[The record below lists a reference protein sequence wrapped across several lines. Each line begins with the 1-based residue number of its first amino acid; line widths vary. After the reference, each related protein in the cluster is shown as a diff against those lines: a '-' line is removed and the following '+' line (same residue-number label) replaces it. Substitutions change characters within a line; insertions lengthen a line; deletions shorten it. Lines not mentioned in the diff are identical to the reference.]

1 MQLAKKNGQKL
12 LQIGQTQKLSVF
24 LVSSL
29 YHCLIRKHS
38 MMGQFKLCMLMKN
51 QKNNSFLVIVKNAFI
66 FNSFLVNVETSINH
80 KLLIKIYHFVA
91 QPYIWYPTSF
101 SRPPIEKENVGVKLT
116 TVTSENRWDEV
127 IDSAIARFR
136 WQFPTNFGQ
145 NCNYRK

>member
-51 QKNNSFLVIVKNAFI
+51 QENNSFLSCITA
-66 FNSFLVNVETSINH
+66 T
-80 KLLIKIYHFVA
+80 LLFQKI
-91 QPYIWYPTSF
+91 I
-101 SRPPIEKENVGVKLT
+101 L
-116 TVTSENRWDEV
+116 SEE
-127 IDSAIARFR
+127 S
-136 WQFPTNFGQ
+136 
-145 NCNYRK
+145 

>member
-1 MQLAKKNGQKL
+1 ML
-12 LQIGQTQKLSVF
+12 
-24 LVSSL
+24 
-29 YHCLIRKHS
+29 R
-38 MMGQFKLCMLMKN
+38 QFKLCMLMKN

-80 KLLIKIYHFVA
+80 KLLVSIYHFVA
-91 QPYIWYPTSF
+91 QPYIWYLTSF

-145 NCNYRK
+145 NCKYRK

>member
-1 MQLAKKNGQKL
+1 ML
-12 LQIGQTQKLSVF
+12 
-24 LVSSL
+24 
-29 YHCLIRKHS
+29 R
-38 MMGQFKLCMLMKN
+38 QFKLCMLMKN

-80 KLLIKIYHFVA
+80 KLLVNIYHFVA
-91 QPYIWYPTSF
+91 QPYIWYLTSF

-136 WQFPTNFGQ
+136 WQFPTTFGQ
-145 NCNYRK
+145 NCKYRK